1 MNVNIEAERARKQ
14 LTKEALSSTLGITSK
29 TYMKYIRGETPIP
42 SDTLL
47 DMANLF
53 QCSTDYLL
61 GRTVESST

>member
-14 LTKEALSSTLGITSK
+14 LTKEALSSALGITSK

-42 SDTLL
+42 SDTLIN
-47 DMANLF
+47 MANLF

-61 GRTVESST
+61 GRTAESSA